1 MSTNADFEY
10 GLAEKKYLEA
20 KTNEEK
26 LEASKKMLSTA
37 PNHKASQVMRA
48 EIKSR
53 IAKLKAIM
61 DKEKQQKKSGAQ
73 LSIKKEG
80 AAQIVIVGTTN
91 SGKSTLLK
99 RLTNAK
105 VEIAPYEFTTKE
117 PAIGVLDYKGI
128 KLQVIEIPAIVPNFK
143 DTEKGP
149 FLLSLIKQAD
159 LIILLFNNVEEKKM
173 LDYELQD
180 INVPILIY
188 NNQEGIVDEIW
199 SRLNIIKIYTKQ
211 PGHKPT
217 YPPIAMKKGSIIE
230 DLAEHIHK
238 DFIKKFRFARI
249 WGKSAAFPG
258 QQVGLKHQLQDDD
271 VVELHLK

>member
-26 LEASKKMLSTA
+26 LEALKKMLSAA
-37 PNHKASQVMRA
+37 PNHKASQVLRA
-48 EIKSR
+48 EIKNR
-53 IAKLKAIM
+53 IAKLRAIM
-61 DKEKQQKKSGAQ
+61 DKEKQQKKSTQ

-99 RLTNAK
+99 KLTNAK

-117 PAIGVLDYKGI
+117 PQIGILDYKGI
-128 KLQVIEIPAIVPNFK
+128 KLQVVEIPAIVPNFK

-149 FLLSLIKQAD
+149 FLLSLIKQTD
-159 LIILLFNNVEEKKM
+159 LVILLFNNIEEKKM
-173 LDYELQD
+173 LDHELID
-180 INVPILIY
+180 IDKPILIY
-188 NNQEGIVDEIW
+188 NNQEKIQDEIW
-199 SRLNIIKIYTKQ
+199 SRLDIIKVYTKQ
-211 PGHKPT
+211 PGHKPA
-217 YPPIAMKKGSIIE
+217 YPPIAMKKGSLIE

-238 DFIKKFRFARI
+238 DFIKKFKFARI

-258 QQVGLKHQLQDDD
+258 QQLGLKHKLEDDD
-271 VVELHLK
+271 IVELHLK